1 MDLGTIATSVAGTAV
16 AAAYLD
22 AKWHIAKDVQY
33 MWRVKAAERA
43 AAQEERKGRI
53 CPFYEFERNV
63 QKYPDHLAIWSR
75 TGVYTFQELYEHVC
89 QYANYFYE
97 LGIQRGQLVAFYL
110 TNSPEF
116 IMAWFALLS
125 IGSAP
130 AAINYH
136 LTGDALAHCLRIS
149 GVNVLL
155 VDEDVECQGRI
166 DASRSTI
173 EGELGMKILSLD
185 ESLKLH
191 IATFPN
197 STPHEHLRRNLPGDT
212 PFVLLYTS
220 GTTGMPKAYPFSQR
234 RFYPDIRIHQFL
246 NLQSQPGP
254 KGDCWYNCM
263 PLYHGT
269 GGFMTM
275 VALCSGTS
283 VAIAKRFSAT
293 SFWKDIHDSN
303 ATWFVYVGEVV
314 RYLLNQ
320 PASPYDRD
328 HRLRGMYGN
337 GLRLDVWE
345 RFRERFHVPDIV
357 EFFGSS
363 EGMFY
368 RANMNRG
375 PYTRGAVGLDGLLTR
390 RRLNRTL
397 VPIVVDHDSGDIVR
411 DPKTGLAKTASYVE
425 GGEIVVAAP
434 NKTAWK
440 GYWQN
445 AGATDKKFARDILK
459 KGDLFYRTGDALR
472 RTPDGRWY
480 FMDRLGDTFRW
491 KSENVSTTEVAEAL
505 SQFPGV
511 VEANVYGVLVPH
523 HEGRAGCAALQMSEK
538 IDVDMME
545 LARFARSKLPRYAVP
560 AFIRLVRTPS
570 HIHNYKQNKVPLRE
584 EGVDPRRKGSLLEGG
599 AHDRVFYLSPGSR
612 AYVEFGQREWDDLVA
627 ERVRL

>member
-1 MDLGTIATSVAGTAV
+1 MDLAGTAV

-22 AKWHIAKDVQY
+22 AKWHITKDVQY
-33 MWRVKAAERA
+33 MWRVTAAERA
-43 AAQEERKGRI
+43 AAQEERKGQI

-63 QKYPDHLAIWSR
+63 QKYPDHLAIWSY
-75 TGVYTFQELYEHVC
+75 TGIYTFHELYEHVC
-89 QYANYFYE
+89 QYANYFHE
-97 LGIQRGQLVAFYL
+97 LGVQRGQLVAFYL

-136 LTGDALAHCLRIS
+136 LTGETLIHCLGIC

-166 DASRSTI
+166 DASRPTI
-173 EGELGMKILSLD
+173 EGQMGMKILSLD
-185 ESLKLH
+185 ESLKSH
-191 IATFPN
+191 VATFPK
-197 STPHEHLRRNLPGDT
+197 STPPEHLRRNVSGDA

-220 GTTGMPKAYPFSQR
+220 GSTNFSISNPSLGQR
-234 RFYPDIRIHQFL
+234 E
-246 NLQSQPGP
+246 
-254 KGDCWYNCM
+254 
-263 PLYHGT
+263 T
-269 GGFMTM
+269 A
-275 VALCSGTS
+275 ALCSGTS

-345 RFRERFHVPDIV
+345 KFRERFNVPDIV

-390 RRLNRTL
+390 RRLHRTL
-397 VPIVVDHDSGDIVR
+397 VPIVVYHDSDNIVR
-411 DPKTGLAKTASYVE
+411 DPKTGLAKIASYEE
-425 GGEIVVAAP
+425 GGEIVVAVP
-434 NKTAWK
+434 NETAWK

-445 AGATDKKFARDILK
+445 AGATEKKFTRDVLK
-459 KGDLFYRTGDALR
+459 KGDVFYRTGDALR

-511 VEANVYGVLVPH
+511 VEANVYGVLVPQ
-523 HEGRAGCAALQMSEK
+523 HEGRAGCAALQMSEG

-545 LARFARSKLPRYAVP
+545 LARFVRSKLPRYAVP
-560 AFIRLVRTPS
+560 AFIRLVRTSS

-599 AHDRVFYLSPGSR
+599 VHDRVFYLSPGAG

>member
-1 MDLGTIATSVAGTAV
+1 MDLATVATTVAGTAV
-16 AAAYLD
+16 VAAYLD
-22 AKWHIAKDVQY
+22 AKWHITKDVQY
-33 MWRVKAAERA
+33 MWRVKAAEKA
-43 AAQEERKGRI
+43 AAQEGQCLLGSKCVKPNLTSIIERNGQI
-53 CPFYEFERNV
+53 CPFYEFEKNV
-63 QKYPDHLAIWSR
+63 QKYPDHLAIWSQ
-75 TGVYTFQELYEHVC
+75 TGQYTFKELYEHVC
-89 QYANYFYE
+89 QYANYFHQ
-97 LGIQRGQLVAFYL
+97 LGVQRGQLVAFYL

-130 AAINYH
+130 AAINYN
-136 LTGDALAHCLRIS
+136 LTGDALIHCLKVC

-155 VDEDVECQGRI
+155 ADEDVECRGRI
-166 DASRSTI
+166 DASRSAI
-173 EGELGMKILSLD
+173 EGKLGMKILSLD
-185 ESLKLH
+185 ESLKSH
-191 IATFPN
+191 IATFPR
-197 STPHEHLRRNLPGDT
+197 STPPEDLRRNLPGDA
-212 PFVLLYTS
+212 PFVLLFTS

-234 RFYPDIRIHQFL
+234 RFHPDIRIHRFL
-246 NLQSQPGP
+246 NIESQPGP
-254 KGDCWYNCM
+254 EGDCWYNCM

-293 SFWKDIHDSN
+293 SFWKDIHESK

-345 RFRERFHVPDIV
+345 KFRERFNVPDIV

-363 EGMFY
+363 EG
-368 RANMNRG
+368 
-375 PYTRGAVGLDGLLTR
+375 LDGLITR

-397 VPIVVDHDSGDIVR
+397 VPIVVDHDSGSIVR
-411 DPKTGLAKTASYVE
+411 DPKTGLARTASYEE
-425 GGEIVVAAP
+425 GGEIVVGVP
-434 NKTAWK
+434 STTAWK

-445 AGATDKKFARDILK
+445 ASATDKKFARDILK
-459 KGDLFYRTGDALR
+459 IGDVFYRTGDALR

-511 VEANVYGVLVPH
+511 MEANVYGVLVPH
-523 HEGRAGCAALQMSEK
+523 HEGRAGCAALQMSEG
-538 IDVDMME
+538 IDVDLME

-560 AFIRLVRTPS
+560 AFIRLVRTSS

-584 EGVDPRRKGSLLEGG
+584 EGVDPRKKGSLVEDGV
-599 AHDRVFYLSPGSR
+599 HDTLFYLSPGAE

-627 ERVRL
+627 ERVKL